1 MTKHKGYYNT
11 AGTMSS
17 YEAQDDGSLLVHD
30 VIVMAAGT
38 WTDMHGITTTFTPDL
53 LQRCAGAWE
62 DNALWT
68 RHAGGTPRSVTDKVG
83 AVINP
88 RYSPAEEAVMADLVL
103 HNQTDASR
111 ACSALVQMAREAG
124 GIKDVSAETIVDID
138 RDGMVLDVVFT
149 GLALVEDGACETCR
163 LPAYSAQEEPP
174 MTDEEIK
181 DKTETEVEVKDE
193 ETTSNPDNSDLL
205 DQLVKIVGAMIP
217 GASDIIKEVM
227 DSEGEDRIRALG
239 KLDGCME
246 AWGIAPGIEDYSKM
260 LDDKLATFSKGIQD
274 QLTELTNQTAQ
285 FSAPQGLKGRVGAEK
300 EDNGAPQTVV
310 CFGRGVPRY

>member
-1 MTKHKGYYNT
+1 MSKHKGYYNT

-38 WTDMHGITTTFTPDL
+38 WTDMHGIKTTFTPDV

-88 RYSPAEEAVMADLVL
+88 HYSPAEEAVAADLVL

-124 GIKDVSAETIVDID
+124 GIKDVSAETIVEID

-163 LPAYSAQEEPP
+163 LPAYSAQEDTN
-174 MTDEEIK
+174 MTEEEIK
-181 DKTETEVEVKDE
+181 EEVETKTEAEDT
-193 ETTSNPDNSDLL
+193 PAQDNSDLL
-205 DQLVKIVGAMIP
+205 DKLIEVVGAMIP
-217 GASDIIKEVM
+217 GASDIINEVM
-227 DSEGEDRIRALG
+227 AAEGEDRIHAMG

-246 AWGIAPGIEDYSKM
+246 AWGLVPSMEAYSKM
-260 LDDKLATFSKGIQD
+260 LDEKLATYSKGIQD
-274 QLTELTNQTAQ
+274 QMTDLANQAAQ
-285 FSAPQGLKGRVGAEK
+285 FSAPAGLKGRAGADKADEVK
-300 EDNGAPQTVV
+300 PQTVV

>member
-38 WTDMHGITTTFTPDL
+38 WTDMHGITTTFSPDL

-68 RHAGGTPRSVTDKVG
+68 RHAGGTPRSVTEKVG

-124 GIKDVSAETIVDID
+124 GIKDVSAETIVEID

-163 LPAYSAQEEPP
+163 LPAYSAQEDTT
-174 MTDEEIK
+174 MTEEEIK
-181 DKTETEVEVKDE
+181 EEVEVKTE
-193 ETTSNPDNSDLL
+193 EEDTTAAPDNSDLL
-205 DQLVKIVGAMIP
+205 DKLIEVVGAMIP

-227 DSEGEDRIRALG
+227 DSEGEDRIHAMG

-246 AWGIAPGIEDYSKM
+246 AWGLVPTMEAYSKM
-260 LDDKLATFSKGIQD
+260 LDEKLATYSKGIQD
-274 QLTELTNQTAQ
+274 QMTDLANQAAQ
-285 FSAPQGLKGRVGAEK
+285 FSAPAGLKGRAGADKADEGK
-300 EDNGAPQTVV
+300 PQAIV

>member
-1 MTKHKGYYNT
+1 MSKHKGYYNT

-17 YEAQDDGSLLVHD
+17 YEAQDDGSLVVHD

-38 WTDMHGITTTFTPDL
+38 WTDMHGITTTFSPDL

-88 RYSPAEEAVMADLVL
+88 HYSPAEEAVVADLVL

-111 ACSALVQMAREAG
+111 ACSALVQMARDAG
-124 GIKDVSAETIVDID
+124 GIKDVSAETIVEID

-163 LPAYSAQEEPP
+163 LPAYSAQEDTN
-174 MTDEEIK
+174 MTEEEIK
-181 DKTETEVEVKDE
+181 EEVEVKTE
-193 ETTSNPDNSDLL
+193 EEDTTAPDNSDLL
-205 DQLVKIVGAMIP
+205 DKLIEVVGAMIP
-217 GASDIIKEVM
+217 GASDIINEVM
-227 DSEGEDRIRALG
+227 AAEGEDRIHAMG

-246 AWGIAPGIEDYSKM
+246 AWGLVPTMEAYSKM
-260 LDDKLATFSKGIQD
+260 LDEKLATYSKGIQD
-274 QLTELTNQTAQ
+274 QMTDLANQAAQ
-285 FSAPQGLKGRVGAEK
+285 FSAPAGLKGRAGADKADEGK
-300 EDNGAPQTVV
+300 PQAIV

>member
-217 GASDIIKEVM
+217 GASDIINEVM

-246 AWGIAPGIEDYSKM
+246 AWGIAPVEAYAKM

>member
-17 YEAQDDGSLLVHD
+17 YEAQDDGSLLVHG

-38 WTDMHGITTTFTPDL
+38 WTDMHGITTTFSPDL

-88 RYSPAEEAVMADLVL
+88 HYSPAEEAVVADLVL

-124 GIKDVSAETIVDID
+124 GIKDVSAETIVEID

-163 LPAYSAQEEPP
+163 LPAYSAQEDTN
-174 MTDEEIK
+174 MTEEEIK
-181 DKTETEVEVKDE
+181 EEVETKTEAEDT
-193 ETTSNPDNSDLL
+193 PAQDNSDLL
-205 DQLVKIVGAMIP
+205 DKLIEVVGAMIP
-217 GASDIIKEVM
+217 GASDIIDEVM
-227 DSEGEDRIRALG
+227 AAEGEDRIHAMG

-246 AWGIAPGIEDYSKM
+246 AWGLVPSMEAYAKM
-260 LDDKLATFSKGIQD
+260 LDEKLATYSKGIQD
-274 QLTELTNQTAQ
+274 QMTDLANQAAQ
-285 FSAPQGLKGRVGAEK
+285 FSAPAGLKGRAGADKADEGK
-300 EDNGAPQTVV
+300 PQAIV

>member
-17 YEAQDDGSLLVHD
+17 YEAQDDGSLLVHG

-88 RYSPAEEAVMADLVL
+88 HYSPAEEAVVADLVL

-124 GIKDVSAETIVDID
+124 GIKDVSAETIVEID

-163 LPAYSAQEEPP
+163 LPAYSAQEDTN
-174 MTDEEIK
+174 MTEEEIK
-181 DKTETEVEVKDE
+181 EEVETKTEAEDT
-193 ETTSNPDNSDLL
+193 PAQDNSDLL
-205 DQLVKIVGAMIP
+205 DKLIEVVGAMIP
-217 GASDIIKEVM
+217 GASDIIDEVM
-227 DSEGEDRIRALG
+227 AAEGEDRIHAMG

-246 AWGIAPGIEDYSKM
+246 AWGLVPTMEAYSKM
-260 LDDKLATFSKGIQD
+260 LDEKLATYSKGIQD
-274 QLTELTNQTAQ
+274 QMTDLANQAAQ
-285 FSAPQGLKGRVGAEK
+285 FSAPAGLKGRAGADKADEAK
-300 EDNGAPQTVV
+300 PQAIV